1 MPAKKLGGL
10 CAALFIAVFSAL
22 PLAAERAELVYDN
35 DLVKK
40 TELRSINGVDH
51 LPLKSVAEL
60 FKGHTQWQPVA
71 NKVTLQ
77 LNNQK
82 IIFNIGKK
90 SIQIGG
96 DKHQLSEPARMA
108 DGTIFVPVDF
118 FTGPPFTD
126 IAECKVTWDRSLQML
141 SATSKATLQL
151 PRVYSG
157 TRRTRV
163 MIESSEDMSPE
174 VKKKGNVI
182 AIEIPK
188 AKISSEESIAL
199 SDRQVKRIL
208 YQRAR
213 KGALIKLELAQG
225 VTYYAHSAEQ
235 DPTRLVLEI
244 RSPAYFKKPVQD
256 DLDEIDLPER
266 APAAMPPAASPSAP
280 SSATPGAAS
289 GAVSGAP
296 PTAAT
301 PVLDTGAP
309 PAPAIPSVGDAAP
322 DISAGKA
329 GASAPS
335 ATPAAILPVSGRKA
349 PDKAR
354 VKTIVVDAGH
364 GGKDPGAFGRGG
376 TKEKD
381 INLLIAL
388 ELARILK
395 IEGGYKVL
403 LTRSDDTFVPL
414 IDRSVFANEAKADL
428 FISIH
433 CNASIRRTEGG
444 FEIYYLAEEAS
455 DEHAE
460 EAEKLENAVISLEG
474 PLTPKKKRL
483 QDLLFSMAQ
492 TEFINESSLL
502 SHAINRSVKKR
513 VAIQSRGV
521 KQANFHVLHG
531 VNMPSVLV
539 ESAFVTHQPEE
550 KKLRSRKWRSSMV
563 DAILTGVQNYE
574 KELSKL
580 ER

>member
-10 CAALFIAVFSAL
+10 CAALSIALLTAL
-22 PLAAERAELVYDN
+22 PLRAERAELVYDN

-77 LNNQK
+77 LNNRK
-82 IIFNIGKK
+82 VIFNIGKK
-90 SIQIGG
+90 GIHIGG
-96 DKHQLSEPARMA
+96 EKYQLSEPARMA

-126 IAECKVTWDRSLQML
+126 IAECKITWDRSLQML

-163 MIESSEDMSPE
+163 MIESSEEMSPE
-174 VKKKGNVI
+174 VKKKGNII

-199 SDRQVKRIL
+199 PDRQVKRIL

-244 RSPAYFKKPVQD
+244 CSPAYFKKPAQD

-266 APAAMPPAASPSAP
+266 ASAPTAPTAPTAPAASAASPSAP
-280 SSATPGAAS
+280 SSAPPSAALS
-289 GAVSGAP
+289 
-296 PTAAT
+296 
-301 PVLDTGAP
+301 
-309 PAPAIPSVGDAAP
+309 IPSIGDAAP
-322 DISAGKA
+322 D
-329 GASAPS
+329 
-335 ATPAAILPVSGRKA
+335 PAAIPSVSVRKK
-349 PDKAR
+349 PEKAR

-474 PLTPKKKRL
+474 PLSPKKKRL

-539 ESAFVTHQPEE
+539 ENGFVTHQPEE